1 MADIWTIIWLYRDM
15 LKTECIFSCQKNMNV
30 YGNPYK
36 ERIMH
41 LTTVAD
47 SYGYCR
53 KNRLE
58 KCEECKVNQICE
70 KHF

>member
-1 MADIWTIIWLYRDM
+1 
-15 LKTECIFSCQKNMNV
+15 MNV

>member
-1 MADIWTIIWLYRDM
+1 MTLADIWTIIWLYRDM

-30 YGNPYK
+30 MEIPIK
-36 ERIMH
+36 RIMH

-58 KCEECKVNQICE
+58 KCEECK
-70 KHF
+70 